1 MSNNTTTTNVYADTI
16 AENRFIASAQLTADD
31 MGPTA
36 WKQYRQLCDNIA
48 ISAWKSITTTDNDNI
63 IGLSLSGLFAFF
75 GSDAKATVPMQ
86 KRLLL
91 ACVAIKKCQSDAMKK
106 ARKALRNAKIALEN
120 FDPDAPVTVTTGAP
134 SVLTMQAMAL
144 AIKEGNNEAYDKT
157 KAIADKEMAVIAVTK
172 ESLEQ
177 AVADAEA
184 EVARLK
190 SEPNNEWYE
199 KTPMLDKTKKHA
211 NAKCRKLIEDTIAD
225 ILTER
230 SLMTVEEL
238 QEEALALKAARKAK
252 KQMAKAEAKAE
263 ETKTE
268 SESESTTESK

>member
-1 MSNNTTTTNVYADTI
+1 MSNNTTITTNVYADTI

-86 KRLLL
+86 KRFLL

-106 ARKALRNAKIALEN
+106 ARKALRDAKAKLEEADEETDALK
-120 FDPDAPVTVTTGAP
+120 
-134 SVLTMQAMAL
+134 Q
-144 AIKEGNNEAYDKT
+144 
-157 KAIADKEMAVIAVTK
+157 AVT
-172 ESLEQ
+172 
-177 AVADAEA
+177 DAEA
-184 EVARLK
+184 EVTRLK

-199 KTPMLDKTKKHA
+199 KTPMLDKTMKHA
-211 NAKCRKLIEDTIAD
+211 STKCRKLIEDTIAD

-252 KQMAKAEAKAE
+252 KQAKAKAEAEAQAQ
-263 ETKTE
+263 
-268 SESESTTESK
+268 SESESK

>member
-1 MSNNTTTTNVYADTI
+1 MPNNTTTITNEFANTI
-16 AENRFIASAQLTADD
+16 IDNRYIAIAQLTADD
-31 MGPTA
+31 MGPTS

-48 ISAWKSITTTDNDNI
+48 IAAWKSISTNDNDNI
-63 IGLSLSGLFAFF
+63 VGLSLAGLLTFF
-75 GSDAKATVPMQ
+75 GSDAKAMPSMQ

-91 ACVAIKKCQSDAMKK
+91 ACVSIKKCQSEAMKQ
-106 ARKALRNAKIALEN
+106 ARKALRNAKTKLE
-120 FDPDAPVTVTTGAP
+120 
-134 SVLTMQAMAL
+134 
-144 AIKEGNNEAYDKT
+144 EAEVETDELK
-157 KAIADKEMAVIAVTK
+157 
-172 ESLEQ
+172 Q

-190 SEPNNEWYE
+190 SESNNEWYE

-225 ILTER
+225 IITER

-252 KQMAKAEAKAE
+252 KQAKAKAEAEAQTTTE
-263 ETKTE
+263 AQTE
-268 SESESTTESK
+268 SESK